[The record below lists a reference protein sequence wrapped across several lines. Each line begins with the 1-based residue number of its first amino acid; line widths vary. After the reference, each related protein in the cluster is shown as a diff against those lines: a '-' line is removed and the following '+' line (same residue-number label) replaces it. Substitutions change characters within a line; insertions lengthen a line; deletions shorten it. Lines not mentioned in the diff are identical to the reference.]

1 MKSSGHQSLYSI
13 EFSRPAELRTEPPA
27 KPMTPRRVKRRSVSS
42 RHSTRH
48 SSRRTSQRRSTS
60 RQAPAPASGHTNPTY
75 RQSSQQSLNEPY
87 HEEEVYNN
95 HRPPSVRS
103 SYSNFHGTRPISM
116 HTEPS
121 YNDTYMSSPSLT
133 EATPQVPQ
141 KRAVPDPALMNNM
154 NMPYRAHSSQSFLN
168 NGPPAYHLHQGSQY
182 FPPPPDSETAM

>member
-1 MKSSGHQSLYSI
+1 
-13 EFSRPAELRTEPPA
+13 
-27 KPMTPRRVKRRSVSS
+27 MTPRRVKRRSVSS
-42 RHSTRH
+42 RHSTRN
-48 SSRRTSQRRSTS
+48 SSRRTSQRRSNS
-60 RQAPAPASGHTNPTY
+60 RQAPATGHTNPTY

-116 HTEPS
+116 HTDNTAIYPEPS
-121 YNDTYMSSPSLT
+121 YNDTYMSRPDYSPSLT

-141 KRAVPDPALMNNM
+141 KRIVPDPALINNM